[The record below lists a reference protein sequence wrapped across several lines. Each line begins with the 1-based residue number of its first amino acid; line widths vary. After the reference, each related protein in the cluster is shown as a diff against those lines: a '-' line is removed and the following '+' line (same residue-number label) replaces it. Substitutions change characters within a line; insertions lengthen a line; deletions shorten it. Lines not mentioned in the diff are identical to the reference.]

1 VKPSG
6 SRGQFLY
13 DLSDPVYS
21 LMQGARMMGRS
32 ITEEHAKDMIE
43 AAGAINARRSADGLA
58 KWLGLTFK
66 VRQFLGIRTIG
77 SIDVNK
83 ADRIRR
89 RNAIKRERKALL
101 SSCTLG

>member
-1 VKPSG
+1 VRLFGRRRHRRLRTLSD
-6 SRGQFLY
+6 RNLY

-58 KWLGLTFK
+58 RWLGS
-66 VRQFLGIRTIG
+66 RSGSANFLASGPSDQST
-77 SIDVNK
+77 
-83 ADRIRR
+83 
-89 RNAIKRERKALL
+89 
-101 SSCTLG
+101 

>member
-1 VKPSG
+1 LDAADTDDYE
-6 SRGQFLY
+6 RFLIAYAWHLY

-58 KWLGLTFK
+58 RWLGS
-66 VRQFLGIRTIG
+66 RSGSANFLASGPSDQST
-77 SIDVNK
+77 
-83 ADRIRR
+83 
-89 RNAIKRERKALL
+89 
-101 SSCTLG
+101 